1 MRALLE
7 EGDLANNSAWV
18 YRYGLLRRRLALGS
32 GGAADGDADD
42 ADGDGGRAYR
52 LWYVR
57 CLNPS

>member
-18 YRYGLLRRRLALGS
+18 YRYGLLRRRLALG
-32 GGAADGDADD
+32 ALGDAAD